1 VSVPAAQ
8 PQQDAR
14 PLPEQFKAPRT
25 ALEQRA
31 QELATIR
38 TPQDLEA
45 AGKVLVDGVRALERR
60 ITESYGRIL
69 APQLAAVAATRA
81 EQTEQLRPVLAAKA
95 TLDAAIK
102 DYGRRQREARERLA
116 ARELAAADR
125 RGEEAPPPPPPV
137 AKMAGVSTR
146 EHYSFEV
153 LDVAALKPEYLM
165 VDMPKVRKIVNAL
178 GPAAVQAVTRTPG
191 GASYGGDN
199 LVRPSVAIRVW
210 RDDVVASSRRGGGE

>member
-1 VSVPAAQ
+1 MTAPAAQ

-14 PLPEQFKAPRT
+14 PLPEQFEAPRT

-81 EQTEQLRPVLAAKA
+81 EQAEQLRPVLAAKA

-102 DYGRRQREARERLA
+102 DYSRRQREARERLA
-116 ARELAAADR
+116 ARELAAADK
-125 RGEEAPPPPPPV
+125 RGEEPPPPPAPV
-137 AKMAGVSTR
+137 AKVAGVSTR
-146 EHYSFEV
+146 ERYLFQVTE
-153 LDVAALKPEYLM
+153 AGALKPEYLM
-165 VDMPKVRKIVNAL
+165 PELAKIGKLVRAL
-178 GPAAVQAVTRTPG
+178 GPEAVVTVSLPG
-191 GASYGGDN
+191 KS
-199 LVRPSVAIRVW
+199 AIRVW